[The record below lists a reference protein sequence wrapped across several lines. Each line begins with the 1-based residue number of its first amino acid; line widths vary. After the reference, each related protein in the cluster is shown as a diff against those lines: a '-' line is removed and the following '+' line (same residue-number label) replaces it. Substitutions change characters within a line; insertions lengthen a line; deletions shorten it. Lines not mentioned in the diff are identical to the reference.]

1 MSFSFLSFIDQR
13 AKRHGG
19 LSEMGETT
27 QQVESVVHRRL
38 ETVGPIDA
46 VFPHLL
52 PYLSLAVPARF
63 RFRPVEACSRPVRG
77 LGVL

>member
-27 QQVESVVHRRL
+27 QQVESVVHHYL
-38 ETVGPIDA
+38 ETVRPIDVVSPILSPLLILNYA
-46 VFPHLL
+46 CAFPLQA
-52 PYLSLAVPARF
+52 YL
-63 RFRPVEACSRPVRG
+63 G
-77 LGVL
+77 LFKAWGCCRCW